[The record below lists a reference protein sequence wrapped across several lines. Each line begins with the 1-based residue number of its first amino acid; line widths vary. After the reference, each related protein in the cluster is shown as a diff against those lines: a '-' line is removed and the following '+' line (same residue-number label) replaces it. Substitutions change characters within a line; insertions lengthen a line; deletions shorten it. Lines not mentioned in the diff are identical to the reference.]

1 MVNKIRMNNGL
12 FITGELITVK
22 DESSHTF
29 PIAIINIIDS
39 DINFSDGRIIGTA
52 EKI

>member
-1 MVNKIRMNNGL
+1 MVDKVRMNDGL
-12 FITGELITVK
+12 FIAEELITVK

-39 DINFSDGRIIGTA
+39 DINLSDGRIICTD